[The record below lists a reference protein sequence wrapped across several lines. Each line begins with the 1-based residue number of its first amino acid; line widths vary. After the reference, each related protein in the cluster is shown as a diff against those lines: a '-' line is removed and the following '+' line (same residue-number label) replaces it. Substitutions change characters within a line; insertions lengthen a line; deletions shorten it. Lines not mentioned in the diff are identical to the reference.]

1 MKILPL
7 LIAGI
12 LLFLVGCT
20 STPRTAPE
28 FSHIELIGESSPI
41 ITIANSRLVKSDGKL
56 LLTGQVIRGHLAT
69 SNSTSHIHLDIEL
82 RDASGALIGSTI
94 EYFEPRNIP
103 NRPWGR
109 SFGTYRIPMD
119 SLPAATA
126 RIVIR
131 AHKGTQS

>member
-7 LIAGI
+7 VIAGI

-28 FSHIELIGESSPI
+28 LSHIELIGESSPSVS
-41 ITIANSRLVKSDGKL
+41 IANSRLVKSDGKL
-56 LLTGQVIRGHLAT
+56 LLTGQVIRKHVAT
-69 SNSTSHIHLDIEL
+69 STNDIHLDIEL

-103 NRPWGR
+103 YRRSNR

-119 SLPAATA
+119 ALPAATA

-131 AHKGTQS
+131 AHKGTES

>member
-7 LIAGI
+7 VIASI

-28 FSHIELIGESSPI
+28 LSHIELIGESSPI
-41 ITIANSRLVKSDGKL
+41 IKIANSRLVKSDGKL

-69 SNSTSHIHLDIEL
+69 STSQIHLDIEL